1 MKVVLLS
8 LGLVVMMHSA
18 QSDPISTAAVC
29 HFHGDLL
36 GSRVTINQLANGASR
51 FSGRVA
57 PLSPGLHGLHVHENG
72 DLSDHCDGAG
82 GHYDPLR
89 PHYDGDT
96 REVGDLGN
104 IEANEDGVAKF
115 MFVDDLALLGGPHS
129 IIGRAMVVHEAES
142 GEKLDC

>member
-1 MKVVLLS
+1 MVS
-8 LGLVVMMHSA
+8 LRDVKGY
-18 QSDPISTAAVC
+18 ST
-29 HFHGDLL
+29 FPKTL
-36 GSRVTINQLANGASR
+36 
-51 FSGRVA
+51 
-57 PLSPGLHGLHVHENG
+57 PG

-115 MFVDDLALLGGPHS
+115 MFVDDVALLGGPYS
-129 IIGRAMVVHEAES
+129 IIGRSMVVHEGNPLFLS
-142 GEKLDC
+142 S